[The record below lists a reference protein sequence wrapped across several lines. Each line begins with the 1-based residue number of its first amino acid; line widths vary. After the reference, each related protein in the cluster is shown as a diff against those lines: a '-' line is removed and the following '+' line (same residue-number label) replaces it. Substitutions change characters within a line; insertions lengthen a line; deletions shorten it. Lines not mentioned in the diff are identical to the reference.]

1 MDYSDDAM
9 EFGRSSLGISW
20 TVQGDIQKCADSL
33 DKEAFDFVLAR
44 HTIEHMRDPREY
56 VQNMVAVLS
65 PGGLLEV
72 ETPNVVSREQYC
84 HPMVMSLNYR
94 TIRQSNPSMTASL
107 AFTHALK
114 KSMSGVNPPKHLWG
128 FTPQSLR
135 LLLESCGLEVLQ
147 IKQAVCGDVVFDPL
161 YYDLYRLSTR
171 KNLGIP
177 YYFWERLTSKLVD
190 GNGMNLAVLARKR

>member
-1 MDYSDDAM
+1 
-9 EFGRSSLGISW
+9 
-20 TVQGDIQKCADSL
+20 
-33 DKEAFDFVLAR
+33 
-44 HTIEHMRDPREY
+44 
-56 VQNMVAVLS
+56 
-65 PGGLLEV
+65 
-72 ETPNVVSREQYC
+72 
-84 HPMVMSLNYR
+84 
-94 TIRQSNPSMTASL
+94 MTASL

-177 YYFWERLTSKLVD
+177 IILGAADKQVSGRQR
-190 GNGMNLAVLARKR
+190 MNLAVLARKR